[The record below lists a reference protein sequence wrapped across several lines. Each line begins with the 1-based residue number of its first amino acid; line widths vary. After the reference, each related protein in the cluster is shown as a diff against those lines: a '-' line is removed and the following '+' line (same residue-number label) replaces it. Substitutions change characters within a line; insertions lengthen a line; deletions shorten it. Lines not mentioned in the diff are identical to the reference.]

1 MFINDHFQNFKSYGI
16 QKAQLIIADIPYN
29 VGKNAFGSNP
39 SWYVSGD
46 NKNGESDKANT
57 EFFDTDKDFKPA
69 EFMHFCS
76 KMLKKE
82 PKERGQSPAMIVFCA
97 FNQQMYL
104 IELAKRYGLNN
115 YINLVFRK
123 NFSAQVLK
131 ANMRI
136 VGNAEYGLIFYREK
150 LPKFNNNGKM
160 IFNIID
166 WERDT
171 ETVKIHPT
179 QKPVKLLEKLIKI
192 FTDEGDLVIDPVAG
206 SGSTLI
212 AANNMKRKAC
222 GFEIKKDFYNQAKD
236 LMLKDLVLQ
245 DIKITKKY
253 TTISVKNNNKYN
265 PENIV
270 ADLIEKDLPLVVKKT
285 TIDKCECGGKI
296 RKIVEKYVN
305 YV

>member
-1 MFINDHFQNFKSYGI
+1 MFINDHFQNFKRYGLH
-16 QKAQLIIADIPYN
+16 KAQLIIADIPYN
-29 VGKNAFGSNP
+29 VGKNAYGSNP
-39 SWYVSGD
+39 SWYIDGD
-46 NKNGESDKANT
+46 NKNGESNRANT

-82 PKERGQSPAMIVFCA
+82 PKEKGNSPAMIVFCA
-97 FNQQMYL
+97 FDQQMYL

-136 VGNAEYGLIFYREK
+136 VGNAEYGLLLYRDK

-171 ETVKIHPT
+171 ETIKIHPT

-192 FTDEGDLVIDPVAG
+192 FTDEGDMIIDPVAG

-212 AANNMKRKAC
+212 AANNLKRKAV
-222 GFEIKKDFYNQAKD
+222 GFEIKKDFYKVAKENYER
-236 LMLKDLVLQ
+236 
-245 DIKITKKY
+245 IKLI
-253 TTISVKNNNKYN
+253 NKEIDEFGFAKTELNKIN
-265 PENIV
+265 PI
-270 ADLIEKDLPLVVKKT
+270 LF
-285 TIDKCECGGKI
+285 
-296 RKIVEKYVN
+296 
-305 YV
+305 